1 MIDLAAQPGK
11 VPTMSTVNSRR
22 AAADARLPVQIPK
35 GAARDMLLLASLWV
49 GSLFVVNPLGN
60 FPLNDDWS
68 FGLAVKRLLET
79 GDFRPTGWTS
89 MTLLT
94 QTLWGALFCLPAGF
108 SFNALR
114 LSTLLLSLISVL
126 VVYLLVRQ
134 VHPSR
139 LLAAAAALT
148 VGFNPIYYPLS
159 NTFMT
164 DVPFTALL
172 LVSAAFFARALQTGS
187 DIALVGGLACAVAA
201 TLCRQ
206 LGLAAPV
213 AFAVCLVW
221 SRGLSVR
228 WLIRAFLTVAVCLG
242 ALLAFQHWMR
252 VTGRMPT
259 LFTLKNQ
266 VLLPR
271 LGDPKALV
279 SGLSKHIGTALL
291 YLGWFSLPVTIL
303 TLPAVAAARKD
314 QRAFL
319 IACVAGC
326 AFVLGSAVIL
336 VHTRGPMPTAGN
348 IVLAQGIGPLTLR
361 DIHILNLP
369 DLPSIGNSCWLV
381 VTGAALLGGA
391 LLVGAAAGWA
401 ARIWSSLKPARIQ
414 PDRTAGIFFLL
425 CGGVYLAPI
434 LVIGGWDRYYVP
446 ALPFLLIGIAALTS
460 SSWTGTMQP
469 RLALAAVILAGLA
482 AFAVIGTRD
491 YFAWNR
497 LRWTALSELM
507 AAEKVTPAD
516 IDGGFEFNGLHL
528 YDPAYKEDPAKSWYW
543 VDRDSYALA
552 FAAMPGFTV
561 MKRYGYSHW
570 LPPYIGNIFVLKKD
584 ASQEP
589 DHPGAASTAPTAP
602 AAPMS
607 GKSRP

>member
-1 MIDLAAQPGK
+1 
-11 VPTMSTVNSRR
+11 MSTVNGWR
-22 AAADARLPVQIPK
+22 AAAEARLPVQIPK
-35 GAARDMLLLASLWV
+35 GAAWDMLLLASLWV
-49 GSLFVVNPLGN
+49 GSLLVVNPLGN

-68 FGLAVKRLLET
+68 FGLAVKRLLQT

-139 LLAAAAALT
+139 FLAAVAALT

-172 LVSAAFFARALQTGS
+172 LVAAACFARSLRTGS
-187 DIALVGGLACAVAA
+187 DIALLCGLACALAA

-221 SRGLSVR
+221 SRGLSAR
-228 WLIRAFLTVAVCLG
+228 WLIRAVLTVAICLG
-242 ALLAFQHWMR
+242 ALFAFQHWLR
-252 VTGRMPT
+252 VTGRMPA

-266 VLLPR
+266 VLFPR

-279 SGLSKHIGTALL
+279 SGLAKHIGTALL

-303 TLPAVAAARKD
+303 ALPADAAARRD
-314 QRAFL
+314 RLAFV
-319 IACVAGC
+319 IACCAGF

-369 DLPSIGNSCWLV
+369 DLPSIGKSFWLV

-401 ARIWSSLKPARIQ
+401 ATIWSSLKPARIR
-414 PDRTAGIFFLL
+414 PDQAAGIFFLL
-425 CGGVYLAPI
+425 CGGIYLAPI
-434 LVIGGWDRYYVP
+434 LVIGGWDRYYIP

-460 SSWTGTMQP
+460 PSWTGATQP
-469 RLALAAVILAGLA
+469 RLAVAALLLAGLA
-482 AFAVIGTRD
+482 AFAVFGTRD
-491 YFAWNR
+491 YLAWNR
-497 LRWTALSELM
+497 IRWAALGELM

-516 IDGGFEFNGLHL
+516 VDGGFEFNGLYL
-528 YDPAYKEDPAKSWYW
+528 YDPAYKEDPTKSWYW
-543 VDRDSYALA
+543 VDRDSYVLA
-552 FAAMPGFTV
+552 FAKMPGFTV
-561 MKRYGYSHW
+561 INRYCYSHW
-570 LPPYIGNIFVLKKD
+570 LPPYMGSIFVLKRN
-584 ASQEP
+584 SPQLP

-602 AAPMS
+602 PTRMS
-607 GKSRP
+607 PP